1 MNIILDSGGIGELA
15 NAIMSAKRKRPIC
28 VITSAL
34 DGSGELVDSEELESE
49 HVSLCDFY
57 FIEDATLTR
66 ELANLLPKD
75 AGVFGG
81 AVRIYRTDFHE
92 DLSLRRSKLFNLK
105 DAVQGI
111 AKAPKIVEEIWS
123 AANAAG
129 LLAKVEERAKVATA
143 VVKQFIGD
151 ARILVQLE
159 AGGLATI
166 QQELVVPDVP
176 LGWVFQIGQ
185 QLVGTYDR
193 ELGVFIPKLSA
204 SSTQDLVNHFG
215 LNSVTLG
222 LVKSADRQKAV
233 IAITPNLEFEVSKNE
248 ITGNP
253 LDVISSYLDVG
264 DVVPVRIYRHPEG
277 KIRLRM
283 DDIDDDEPVLPAL
296 AILPAGEPWLLEGRD
311 VPWAE
316 PEPITEPIEIIEVV
330 EEVPENLPPG
340 TSAIP
345 LPGPGLMPG
354 IAPANSTAGT
364 SKEISELRFN
374 LKQLALENDRLKT
387 ENARVIQ
394 ERLQA
399 ELERSSLVA
408 RTKEQASELA
418 ELRAQASERRKDKRA
433 QQASR
438 STTFTRRD
446 RFASDQDWFN
456 EELRRAWIGRYTPQE
471 RESSYQLDIQRFSFS
486 EEFFES
492 IMGGKL
498 DEDEV
503 RKLVRVVLDLV
514 TGRNAV
520 EHKHVFHAMQEGLGG
535 GQRVRSDGALCWR
548 MHLENGQ
555 PQAKRLHYWQLR
567 NGLVELGW
575 VANHDEDL

>member
-1 MNIILDSGGIGELA
+1 MNIILDSDGVGELA

-28 VITSAL
+28 VITSSL
-34 DGSGELVDSEELESE
+34 DGSGVLVDSEDLESE
-49 HVSLCDFY
+49 LGSLCDFY
-57 FIEDATLTR
+57 FVEDATLTR

-81 AVRIYRTDFHE
+81 AVRCYRTDFH
-92 DLSLRRSKLFNLK
+92 DDVSLKRSKLFNLR
-105 DAVQGI
+105 DASQGF
-111 AKAPKIVEEIWS
+111 AKTPKIIEEIWS

-129 LLAKVEERAKVATA
+129 LLVKVEQRAKVATA
-143 VVKQFIGD
+143 TVKQFIGD
-151 ARILVQLE
+151 SRVMVQLE
-159 AGGLATI
+159 SGGFATI

-176 LGWVFQIGQ
+176 LEWVFQMGQ
-185 QLVGTYDR
+185 QLAGTYDR
-193 ELGVFIPKLSA
+193 ELGIFIPKLSA
-204 SSTQDLVNHFG
+204 GSIQDLVNHFG

-222 LVKSADRQKAV
+222 LVKSADRQKAM

-283 DDIDDDEPVLPAL
+283 DDIDDDELVLPAL
-296 AILPAGEPWLLEGRD
+296 AILPGGEPWLAEGRD

-330 EEVPENLPPG
+330 EEQPENLTPSRSPV
-340 TSAIP
+340 P

-354 IAPANSTAGT
+354 IAPVNSTPGT

-374 LKQLALENDRLKT
+374 LKQLAQENDRLKT

-399 ELERSSLVA
+399 ELERSALA
-408 RTKEQASELA
+408 TRNREQASELA

-471 RESSYQLDIQRFSFS
+471 RESSYQLDIEKFGFSDD
-486 EEFFES
+486 FFPS
-492 IMGGKL
+492 VLGGKL

-503 RKLVRVVLDLV
+503 RKLVRVVIDLV

-535 GQRVRSDGALCWR
+535 GQRTRSDGALCWR

-567 NGLVELGW
+567 TGHIELGW
-575 VANHDEDL
+575 VANHDDDL